1 MFTRETVAL
10 TCGVVRLTA
19 IYPLSC
25 LEHHEAFVP
34 PPARRRGLSPRTALP
49 ALVGSVASSTAGA
62 AARGSD
68 EPLVEAFGELD
79 RTTAWELRKRIALD
93 FPTYHPQGFALV
105 DKRIFMSTVEIIENP
120 VKFPEPQNG
129 FDRTPGKG
137 VGHVLVMTR
146 SGKLLKDIELGKG
159 HMYHPGGIDFDGHNV
174 WVPVAQYRPDSRGI
188 VYTVDPTTYEVRKR
202 FSYED
207 HIGGVVHSSET
218 GDVHGVSWGSRRM
231 FRWDTSGQLED
242 LSANR
247 SHFIDY
253 QDCSYVRV
261 GKQICSGV
269 TELPTAD
276 GGKYELGGLA
286 LLNLETNK
294 ILHEVP
300 FQYFSAAGHVAT
312 RNPVALEVGGDTVRL
327 LAAPDDGEEGAGTE
341 LLVYEAPRG

>member
-1 MFTRETVAL
+1 MMRSSHRRLGIATAAL
-10 TCGVVRLTA
+10 AL
-19 IYPLSC
+19 
-25 LEHHEAFVP
+25 
-34 PPARRRGLSPRTALP
+34 LSPVVAGSSFAAP
-49 ALVGSVASSTAGA
+49 ADHGPN
-62 AARGSD
+62 
-68 EPLVEAFGELD
+68 EPLVPAFKDLD
-79 RTTAWELRKRIALD
+79 RTTPWELVDRIALK

-105 DKRIFMSTVEIIENP
+105 GNRIFMSTVEIIEAP
-120 VKFPEPQNG
+120 VKYDVPQNG
-129 FDRTPGKG
+129 FDRTPGEG
-137 VGHVLVMTR
+137 VGHVLVLTR
-146 SGKLLKDIELGKG
+146 DGELLKDITLGKG

-174 WVPVAQYRPDSRGI
+174 WIPVAQYRPDSRGI
-188 VYTVDPTTYEVRKR
+188 VYTVDPTTFEVRKR

-218 GDVHGVSWGSRRM
+218 GDVHGVSWGSRRV

-253 QDCSYVRV
+253 QDCAYVRV

-286 LLNLETNK
+286 LLNLETDK

-312 RNPVALEVGGDTVRL
+312 RNPVALEVDGDTVRL
-327 LAAPDDGEEGAGTE
+327 LAAPDDGAEGAGTE